1 VNINRFYLF
10 TIIVFVVILGLLS
23 YQILKPFLQ
32 PLAWAIVLS
41 ILFYPIYAALMRW
54 VRFKS
59 LASVLTLIFIVI
71 VIFGP
76 FSYVSFLLVSEL
88 REVSG
93 YLQSGEIES
102 VKAVLHG
109 PGAERLLSW
118 LSSQFHLSPEQMERL
133 LIENLSKLGTQL
145 IGKVTAGVS
154 NIVSALLDF
163 IFMLLSVFFFLR
175 DGPGFLKKLRDYMP
189 FSEQSKDHLE
199 KQVKD
204 MVISTIYGGVVVAL
218 IQGLLGGVAFYFL
231 GIPSPVIW
239 GMAISVMSFVP
250 VMGAFSIWGPATAY
264 LFIEGEVLKGLIL
277 LVIGTFGISLVDNI
291 LKPIIIGSRT
301 KMPTLVIFFSVL
313 GGIKLFGLIG
323 LIMGPLVVA
332 LFISCLEIFRNL
344 EGGTNA

>member
-118 LSSQFHLSPEQMERL
+118 LSSQFHLSPEHMERL

-145 IGKVTAGVS
+145 IGKVTVGVS